1 MEPRIVADYASPL
14 GEGPIW
20 HPMERRLYW
29 LDIEGARMY
38 RLDPATGSHEQVLE
52 GHVIGGC
59 TVQQDGSL
67 LLMMENGAVA
77 IWREGSDLEYV
88 FDELP
93 DQGGMRFNECIA
105 DPAGRVFSGTMLQDS
120 ERAAAGERPGTL
132 YRFDTDGSVNVA
144 LEDIRIPNGMG
155 FSLDNR
161 KMYYTD
167 SMDYGVS
174 VFDYDVESGGIS
186 NQRAFVR
193 MPEGG
198 EVPDGMAM
206 DSEGHVWSA
215 RWDGS
220 ALYRYTPDGVEER
233 RVPFPAKKVSSVTF
247 GGDDLTDMFVTTAG
261 GDNRAEE
268 GPGAGALFQM
278 NLGIKG
284 RPGYLSRI
292 GL

>member
-1 MEPRIVADYASPL
+1 
-14 GEGPIW
+14 
-20 HPMERRLYW
+20 
-29 LDIEGARMY
+29 
-38 RLDPATGSHEQVLE
+38 
-52 GHVIGGC
+52 
-59 TVQQDGSL
+59 
-67 LLMMENGAVA
+67 
-77 IWREGSDLEYV
+77 
-88 FDELP
+88 
-93 DQGGMRFNECIA
+93 MRFNECIA

-132 YRFDTDGSVNVA
+132 YRFDADGSVNVA

-174 VFDYDVESGGIS
+174 VFDYDVESGRIS

-193 MPEGG
+193 MPKGG

-206 DSEGHVWSA
+206 DSEDHVWSA

-220 ALYRYTPDGVEER
+220 ALYRYTPEGVEER
-233 RVPFPAKKVSSVTF
+233 RITFPAKKVSSVTF

-268 GPGAGALFQM
+268 GPGRGV
-278 NLGIKG
+278 
-284 RPGYLSRI
+284 PCSS
-292 GL
+292 